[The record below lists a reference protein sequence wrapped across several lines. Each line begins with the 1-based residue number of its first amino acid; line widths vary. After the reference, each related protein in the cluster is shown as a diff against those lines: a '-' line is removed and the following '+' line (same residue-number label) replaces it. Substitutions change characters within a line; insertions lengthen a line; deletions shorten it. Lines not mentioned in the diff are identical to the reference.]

1 MTTPSEPPD
10 PFVGRVLPADLRVL
24 ERVGTTTSEGP
35 LYRAQYGESGPLVAL
50 TILRRPGSHEAAG
63 IPSLSDQHWQQ
74 LRRACQIRD
83 PHVARLLNVGETP
96 EGLVYAVGELLTG
109 ELLSDML
116 AAGVTMSPVQAV
128 DVCLQ
133 AAAGLEAAH
142 RAGVVHGTL
151 SPQTILIAA
160 GNEDRLSVKLIRF
173 DFSGYEGD
181 GTQRPDGP
189 ADPRYASPE
198 RRAGHAPDPLD
209 DVFGLGAVLHHLLT
223 GAPPETVP
231 ATRGI
236 PRGLRRVV
244 GRALASRRRRYPS
257 MAAFAEEL
265 ARSAAILT
273 PGHRRIGRRF
283 GWAVAGVALV
293 AGGAWFGWKRFG
305 AEGAALHNEVALRAP
320 DSVIESQ
327 PPSSPADSVA
337 LAAPPVQQATPT
349 PRVPQAT
356 PTPRAP
362 QATPNLRA
370 PQATPTPRAPQATPT
385 PPKAQATPTPRA
397 SPATPTPPKAQAT
410 PTPGEPQATPTPRK
424 APSPPAPRE
433 APASPKPL
441 APPKAPSPQMTSAS
455 PASPPASAGE
465 DSSATGV
472 LSPFRRSHPW
482 AARPDGRTYFPS
494 SCRLAF
500 ESPDLLYFKTEAAA
514 RATGRSRSEEP
525 GCS

>member
-1 MTTPSEPPD
+1 MTTPGQPPD
-10 PFVGRVLPADLRVL
+10 PFVGRVLPAGLRIL

-35 LYRAQYGESGPLVAL
+35 LYRAQYGPSGPLVAL
-50 TILRRPGSHEAAG
+50 MLLRRPGSQEAAG
-63 IPSLSDQHWQQ
+63 IPSLSDLHWQQ

-83 PHVARLLNVGETP
+83 PHVAGLLNVGETP

-116 AAGVTMSPVQAV
+116 AAGVTMPLAQAV
-128 DVCLQ
+128 DLCLQ

-142 RAGVVHGTL
+142 RADVVHGSL
-151 SPQTILIAA
+151 SPQRILIAA
-160 GNEDRLSVKLIRF
+160 GNDDRLAVKLIRF

-181 GTQRPDGP
+181 GPQGPDGT

-198 RRAGHAPDPLD
+198 RRAGHAPDSLD
-209 DVFGLGAVLHHLLT
+209 DVFSLGAVLHHLLT
-223 GAPPETVP
+223 GGPPETGP
-231 ATRGI
+231 RTRGL
-236 PRGLRRVV
+236 PRRLRRVV
-244 GRALASRRRRYPS
+244 DRALASRSRRYPS

-273 PGHRRIGRRF
+273 PGHGRMGRRL

-305 AEGAALHNEVALRAP
+305 PEGSALRNEVALRAP
-320 DSVIESQ
+320 DSGTESQ

-337 LAAPPVQQATPT
+337 LPAAPVPHTPPT
-349 PRVPQAT
+349 PREPQAT
-356 PTPRAP
+356 PTPRAAQP
-362 QATPNLRA
+362 PPA
-370 PQATPTPRAPQATPT
+370 PRQ
-385 PPKAQATPTPRA
+385 AQATPTPREA
-397 SPATPTPPKAQAT
+397 QPPPAPRQ
-410 PTPGEPQATPTPRK
+410 GLATPTPREAQPSP
-424 APSPPAPRE
+424 APRQAQAPPAPRQ
-433 APASPKPL
+433 APASAKASTPPETP
-441 APPKAPSPQMTSAS
+441 APQERSAAPA
-455 PASPPASAGE
+455 APPASAGE
-465 DSSATGV
+465 ASSATAG

-500 ESPDLLYFKTEAAA
+500 ESPDLLYFKTEAEA
-514 RATGRSRSEEP
+514 RATGRSRSADP

>member
-1 MTTPSEPPD
+1 MTTPCQPPD
-10 PFVGRVLPADLRVL
+10 PFVGQVLAADLRVL

-83 PHVARLLNVGETP
+83 PHVAGLLNVGETP

-116 AAGVTMSPVQAV
+116 AGGVTMSPGQAV

-142 RAGVVHGTL
+142 RADVVHGAL

-160 GNEDRLSVKLIRF
+160 GNEDQLSVKLIRF

-244 GRALASRRRRYPS
+244 DRALASRRRRYPS

-273 PGHRRIGRRF
+273 PGHRRMGRRF
-283 GWAVAGVALV
+283 GWAVAGAALV

-305 AEGAALHNEVALRAP
+305 TEGAALRNEVALRAP
-320 DSVIESQ
+320 DSVTESQ
-327 PPSSPADSVA
+327 PPSSPTDSVA
-337 LAAPPVQQATPT
+337 LPAPPVPQATPTPREAQAPPTPREPQATPTARAPQATPT

-356 PTPRAP
+356 PTPR
-362 QATPNLRA
+362 
-370 PQATPTPRAPQATPT
+370 
-385 PPKAQATPTPRA
+385 
-397 SPATPTPPKAQAT
+397 
-410 PTPGEPQATPTPRK
+410 K
-424 APSPPAPRE
+424 APSPPPPRVAAASPKASAPPE
-433 APASPKPL
+433 APA
-441 APPKAPSPQMTSAS
+441 PQTSSAS

-465 DSSATGV
+465 DSSATAV

-500 ESPDLLYFKTEAAA
+500 ESPDLLYFTTEAAA
-514 RATGRSRSEEP
+514 RATGRSRSAEP